1 MSKKIL
7 HFTEFLF
14 TFCIGIRRSKCEEE
28 ILQGTDWESV
38 NYSLTKLRCN
48 EDEITGKMSN
58 EMTKILIY
66 KICTYYYLFVC
77 FSRIMCK

>member
-14 TFCIGIRRSKCEEE
+14 TFFYIGIRRSKCEEE

-58 EMTKILIY
+58 EMTKI
-66 KICTYYYLFVC
+66 
-77 FSRIMCK
+77 